1 MSDNK
6 IISPDAIANLKQLGN
21 SIINIKSKLQ
31 HIIHNQLQN
40 NYDTVY
46 KCISELKHSIISFET
61 YLKSLIDSIVYLN
74 EKNREY
80 IRIITAYEHK
90 ETKYTSVPSIPI
102 ECTHTK
108 LNTMPNANNISLTN
122 PNINTINNVETMNT
136 PSYKKETLQ
145 IKTYS
150 PIFTEPNNNNHY
162 TRYIKQKQVT
172 FPSFK
177 DVSKKLH
184 FNYEYEDPLAL
195 SNIVSIQNETV
206 NTQDNDNNNRFSRNE
221 NKSQNE
227 ELSLKQGENDNNIN
241 NITNALNSVSGGYTI
256 RGGGN
261 ISMTNIDSM
270 RNLALINDGNCN
282 VNNEEIGKTQVI
294 GQHEPENVEQSKMRS
309 QFGNDDEGDISKDV
323 NLRGIEK
330 DIKYKGR
337 NEMKIENEGHNNE
350 SQLNKATR
358 IQHIIINAY
367 KNDNVLTKLRNK
379 FGNDFD
385 IKITDK
391 DVTDSFIQRVEE
403 EMQTY

>member
-21 SIINIKSKLQ
+21 SIINLKSKLQ
-31 HIIHNQLQN
+31 HIIHYQHQN

-74 EKNREY
+74 EKTREY

-90 ETKYTSVPSIPI
+90 ETKYTFVPSIPT
-102 ECTHTK
+102 ECTHIK

-122 PNINTINNVETMNT
+122 SNINTINNVETMNN

-145 IKTYS
+145 IKTYT

-206 NTQDNDNNNRFSRNE
+206 NTQDNDNNRFSRNE

-227 ELSLKQGENDNNIN
+227 EQSLKQGENDNNIN
-241 NITNALNSVSGGYTI
+241 NITNALNSVPGGYTI

-270 RNLALINDGNCN
+270 RNLALINDGNYN

-294 GQHEPENVEQSKMRS
+294 GQHEQEKVEQSKMCS
-309 QFGNDDEGDISKDV
+309 QFGNDDEDDISKDV
-323 NLRGIEK
+323 NLRGMEE

-350 SQLNKATR
+350 SQLDKATR

-367 KNDNVLTKLRNK
+367 KNENVLTKLRNK

-391 DVTDSFIQRVEE
+391 DVTDSFIQKVEE

>member
-1 MSDNK
+1 M
-6 IISPDAIANLKQLGN
+6 
-21 SIINIKSKLQ
+21 KLRFLFHYQ
-31 HIIHNQLQN
+31 HQN

-74 EKNREY
+74 EKTREY

-90 ETKYTSVPSIPI
+90 ETKYTFVPSIPT
-102 ECTHTK
+102 ECTHIK

-122 PNINTINNVETMNT
+122 SNINTINNVETMNN

-145 IKTYS
+145 IKTYT

-206 NTQDNDNNNRFSRNE
+206 NTQDNDNNRFSRNE

-227 ELSLKQGENDNNIN
+227 EQSLKQGENDNNIN
-241 NITNALNSVSGGYTI
+241 INNITNALNSVPGGYTI

-270 RNLALINDGNCN
+270 RNLALINDGNYN
-282 VNNEEIGKTQVI
+282 VNNEEIGKSQVI
-294 GQHEPENVEQSKMRS
+294 GQHEQEKIEQSKMCS
-309 QFGNDDEGDISKDV
+309 QFVNDDEEDNDISKDV
-323 NLRGIEK
+323 NLRGMENNM
-330 DIKYKGR
+330 KYKER
-337 NEMKIENEGHNNE
+337 NEMKIENEGHNDSNNNE
-350 SQLNKATR
+350 SQLDKATR

-367 KNDNVLTKLRNK
+367 KNENVLTKLRNK

-391 DVTDSFIQRVEE
+391 DVTDSFILKVEK

>member
-21 SIINIKSKLQ
+21 SIINLKSKLQ
-31 HIIHNQLQN
+31 HIIHYQHQN

-74 EKNREY
+74 EKTREY

-90 ETKYTSVPSIPI
+90 ETKYTSVPSIPT
-102 ECTHTK
+102 ECTHIK

-122 PNINTINNVETMNT
+122 SNINTINNVETMNN

-145 IKTYS
+145 IKTYT

-206 NTQDNDNNNRFSRNE
+206 NTQDNDNNRFSRNE

-227 ELSLKQGENDNNIN
+227 EQSLKQGENDNNIN
-241 NITNALNSVSGGYTI
+241 NITNALNSVPGGYTI

-270 RNLALINDGNCN
+270 RNLALINDGNYN

-294 GQHEPENVEQSKMRS
+294 GQHEQEKVEQSKMCS
-309 QFGNDDEGDISKDV
+309 QFGNDDEDDISKDV
-323 NLRGIEK
+323 NLRGMEE

-350 SQLNKATR
+350 SQLDKATR

-367 KNDNVLTKLRNK
+367 KNENVLTKLRNK

-385 IKITDK
+385 IKITYK
-391 DVTDSFIQRVEE
+391 DVTDSFILKVEK